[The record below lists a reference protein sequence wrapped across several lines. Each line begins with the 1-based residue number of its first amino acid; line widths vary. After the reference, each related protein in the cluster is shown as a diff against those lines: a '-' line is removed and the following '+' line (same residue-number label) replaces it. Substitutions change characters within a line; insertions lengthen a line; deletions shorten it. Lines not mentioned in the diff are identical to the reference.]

1 MTTQKVVQRTLFVI
15 GILALA
21 VWACV
26 VVVQRYSTA
35 TAGTLPISSFK
46 LPQVQGQPGNPDN
59 LADRLLLE
67 RIMIVPR

>member
-1 MTTQKVVQRTLFVI
+1 MTVQKVVQRTLFVI

-26 VVVQRYSTA
+26 VIGQRYSTA
-35 TAGTLPISSFK
+35 TAGTLPISSLK
-46 LPQVQGQPGNPDN
+46 APQLQSRSNPDH

-67 RIMIVPR
+67 RIMIIPR

>member
-26 VVVQRYSTA
+26 VIVQRYSTA
-35 TAGTLPISSFK
+35 TAGTLPISSFM
-46 LPQVQGQPGNPDN
+46 LPQVQGQSNPDN